1 MKDASQIL
9 TEILS
14 ERKASNP
21 SYSLRAFARD
31 LGVSAPQL
39 SNVMNGHRGLSPEV
53 AKAISDMLS
62 LDPRQKE
69 IFTSSLKA
77 KFSPSKAERVVAKT
91 KLEDLTTD
99 VETKYLDLDLFKV
112 ISNWY
117 HFALIE
123 LIKISKKKT
132 NPESWFAE
140 KLGIPEI
147 EVSLSLGR
155 LERLEL
161 IQKISKGYQV
171 NQDTVFAEKG
181 APTEAVKHFHRQ
193 LLEKSIQAMAFQGPQ
208 ERYGYSAA
216 MPIKVKSVDRAK
228 NMIQKFRSDFAKEIS
243 DHEGGEEIYG
253 LCLQFF
259 RLTQK
264 NTEKKNG
271 N

>member
-99 VETKYLDLDLFKV
+99 VETKYL
-112 ISNWY
+112 
-117 HFALIE
+117 ALIE